1 MFQAVEAMTFP
12 LIIVSMLIK
21 VYSSA
26 SVPVPFCAE
35 PHPSTTAF
43 PPSRVTKGKEETVRR
58 QEMH

>member
-1 MFQAVEAMTFP
+1 MFQVEEAMTFP

-43 PPSRVTKGKEETVRR
+43 PPSWVTKGKEAVRR

>member
-1 MFQAVEAMTFP
+1 MVQVEEATTFP
-12 LIIVSMLIK
+12 LIIVSILIK

-35 PHPSTTAF
+35 PHPSTTVF
-43 PPSRVTKGKEETVRR
+43 PPSWVRKGKEETIRT